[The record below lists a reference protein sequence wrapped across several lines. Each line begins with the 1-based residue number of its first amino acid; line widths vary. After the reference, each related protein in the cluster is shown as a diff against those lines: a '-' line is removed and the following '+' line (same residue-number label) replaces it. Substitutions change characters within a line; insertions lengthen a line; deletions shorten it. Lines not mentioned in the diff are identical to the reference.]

1 MGGEGKKMSPKA
13 KPDRESPTEPV
24 RWVSRAPGGAGTED
38 RLAAL
43 IRAAEPARELGGVS
57 RARVWSRLRRT
68 SRSRRPLFGLRW
80 GIAVAVLLT
89 SGVVIGAMSARRW
102 WPERSAGTPAPVKH
116 PSAHAARHRSERP
129 GELAPLPEAIPAED
143 APAIPAPAPDRVE
156 AQAESPIPE
165 RAPEASPAPR
175 IAAPSRAHRSG
186 TSRGARPRELASA
199 TAAREGATGASD
211 LAGETPL
218 LSEAL
223 TQLRQKRDA
232 QGALAT
238 LDVYRARYPEGTL
251 KHEAESARI
260 DALLLLGR
268 DDDALAELRR
278 MPLQAQGRDL
288 ELRLIRG
295 ELAAATDCARAIA
308 DFDRVLA
315 ERSRDAFAE
324 RALHGR
330 AACRARAGDP
340 AGAKHDL
347 AEYLRRYPS
356 GRFAAEARRRMG
368 DGADDNL

>member
-1 MGGEGKKMSPKA
+1 MSAKA

-24 RWVSRAPGGAGTED
+24 RWVSRAPGGAGAED

-43 IRAAEPARELGGVS
+43 IRAADPARELGGVS

-68 SRSRRPLFGLRW
+68 ARSRRSLFGLRW
-80 GIAVAVLLT
+80 AIAVAVLLT

-102 WPERSAGTPAPVKH
+102 WPERSAGTPAPVKRE
-116 PSAHAARHRSERP
+116 SAHAARHRSERP
-129 GELAPLPEAIPAED
+129 GALTPLPEPIPADD
-143 APAIPAPAPDRVE
+143 APAIPAPAPDRI
-156 AQAESPIPE
+156 AAPAESPIAE
-165 RAPEASPAPR
+165 RAPQASPGPR
-175 IAAPSRAHRSG
+175 FAAPSRTHGAG
-186 TSRGARPRELASA
+186 TSRAARTRKLALA
-199 TAAREGATGASD
+199 TAREGSGASE

-232 QGALAT
+232 RGALAT
-238 LDVYRARYPEGTL
+238 LDVYRSRYPEGTL

-278 MPLQAQGRDL
+278 LPLQAQGRDL

-295 ELAAATDCARAIA
+295 ELAAATDCGRAVA

-315 ERSRDAFAE
+315 ERAPDAFAE

-340 AGAKHDL
+340 TGAKRDL
-347 AEYLRRYPS
+347 AEYLRRFPS
-356 GRFAAEARRRMG
+356 GRFAAEARRRTG
-368 DGADDNL
+368 DGPDDDL